1 MKICSNCKIENKDT
15 ANFCRQCG
23 FVFSGVKLSGSTI
36 DAALVDKVNELQKRV
51 CDAETKSNNAECE
64 IKILNSR
71 VSSLVSTNSNLQ
83 SKLTETK
90 RQLSSANNSLATERQ
105 NVQNAKKEAD
115 DAKKAMKAAKSKVG
129 LHLFYIF
136 VIVAISIIAFFQYQE
151 RLDKNYQ
158 NHLLSSKNSTLS
170 EQISILF
177 NRYNNGSPLI
187 INSVSVRNSGEDYG
201 DPISSNRTTYINP
214 KIELFSLIDEY
225 VEIYVKLFTP
235 YGLSTGKDSPN
246 GYTSSEEF
254 RVGKNSITTCQ
265 FSGWGGEDE
274 GYWESGYYRYEFYY
288 KGNCIGSYEFEVH

>member
-23 FVFSGVKLSGSTI
+23 FVFPGVKLSGSTV

-51 CDAETKSNNAECE
+51 CDAETTKS
-64 IKILNSR
+64 K
-71 VSSLVSTNSNLQ
+71 LQ

-115 DAKKAMKAAKSKVG
+115 DAKKAMKAVKFKVG

-136 VIVAISIIAFFQYQE
+136 VIVAISIIAFIQYQE
-151 RLDKNYQ
+151 RLDKNHQ
-158 NHLLSSKNSTLS
+158 NYSLSSKNRTLS

-177 NRYNNGSPLI
+177 NRYNYGSPLI

-235 YGLSTGKDSPN
+235 YGLSTGKNSPN
-246 GYTSSEEF
+246 GYTSSKEF